1 MKQFLIIFCAFL
13 MAGYATANG
22 EPVKTDLLSGT
33 PQYVRYE
40 QTVNSFC
47 LATEG
52 KAATLCV
59 SAADWEGVIRAA
71 GDLVND
77 IRMVS
82 HFREDRRVTLV
93 LVGRRAGA
101 QEPFAICCR
110 GALCAAFAESEVSR
124 HFHQ

>member
-22 EPVKTDLLSGT
+22 EPVKMDLLSGT

-40 QTVNSFC
+40 QTANSFC

-71 GDLVND
+71 GDMSTSSTEE
-77 IRMVS
+77 RAVS
-82 HFREDRRVTLV
+82 TMR
-93 LVGRRAGA
+93 
-101 QEPFAICCR
+101 
-110 GALCAAFAESEVSR
+110 
-124 HFHQ
+124 